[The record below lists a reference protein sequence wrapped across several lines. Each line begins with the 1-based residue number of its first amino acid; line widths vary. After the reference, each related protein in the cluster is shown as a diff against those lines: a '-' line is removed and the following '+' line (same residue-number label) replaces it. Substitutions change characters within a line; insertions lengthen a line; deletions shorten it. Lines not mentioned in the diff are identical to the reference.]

1 METVR
6 RDVKKRS
13 PANCREVFELMF
25 WMFWSAREK
34 NSNNKYYQFWRL
46 DNHPIEL
53 YANQMMDQKLEY
65 IHNNAVEAM
74 IVEKPEYYVFSSAID
89 YHGRKGLVDIDF
101 LQ

>member
-1 METVR
+1 
-6 RDVKKRS
+6 
-13 PANCREVFELMF
+13 MF

-65 IHNNAVEAM
+65 IHDNPVQEGIVDNPAV
-74 IVEKPEYYVFSSAID
+74 YLDSSARI
-89 YHGRKGLVDIDF
+89 YKGLEGLISVN
-101 LQ
+101 LM